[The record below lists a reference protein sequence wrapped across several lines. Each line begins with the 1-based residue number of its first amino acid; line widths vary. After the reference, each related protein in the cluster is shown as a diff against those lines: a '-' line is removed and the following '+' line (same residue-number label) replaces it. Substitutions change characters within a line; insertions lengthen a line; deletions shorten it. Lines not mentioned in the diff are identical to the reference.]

1 MDNHTNMEREL
12 ITVAVKH
19 ALLQMGTAELE
30 MVEYQL
36 KNDYNCTIGECL
48 EHPGHL
54 KQVLNQLFGFCCE
67 DILSTIEY
75 VIKGGNIDSQVKK
88 FLTVLNCNALHST
101 A

>member
-1 MDNHTNMEREL
+1 MYDHTNMEREL
-12 ITVAVKH
+12 ITVAVEH

-48 EHPGHL
+48 EHPGYL
-54 KQVLNQLFGFCCE
+54 KQVLKELFGYCCE

-75 VIKGGNIDSQVKK
+75 VVKGGNVDDQVKN
-88 FLTVLNCNALHST
+88 FLTVLNCKTVQST
-101 A
+101 V